1 MVLSEANVS
10 LHSKRIVLTDPE
22 SERTVEEIFRC
33 TSEEDKHEF
42 YSSRDD
48 VCRGDIETLLRI
60 DAGYKNIIAIEHLA
74 LTNELCCASSDGNVW
89 SYKLDTGTTEEVAL
103 CQHGIE
109 AMQWSP
115 DQEVV
120 VFVDKQ
126 LNVVTM
132 IGSEYEP
139 INEVQLKDDTF
150 GDRAFMSVGWG
161 KKETQFHGSEGKA
174 AAKKQTQPKA
184 KDDVCAEDRPYTCI
198 SWRADGEFFAVSFQ
212 TPCGIR
218 AFKVFNKEGALQYTS
233 ERCQGLY
240 SALAWQPSGQWIAVP
255 QINAENNIV
264 IALFEKNG
272 LRHREIPT
280 PLIMEDQVV
289 SLRWSPDSEVLAVH
303 FYTTHEALDN
313 KVFLYVMGNYHW
325 YLKQCLV
332 WPEGIYDIQWD
343 QRHSAGKTLH
353 AFTRT
358 FFYERIRFDFRV
370 DRSVGHGDDDEAM
383 VAVIDG
389 DKLLLSS
396 FRRSIIPPPMC
407 SYTLTINSDTEDE
420 DEGDELYINAVG
432 FIRSAGRWASVGKD
446 LSPNAFFVVDSG
458 NKITFYDVTFTEEGK
473 DGGTRRTVLTGV
485 KTLLSLPP
493 CHDLM
498 EPILESS
505 DILIH
510 SLWVNPDNVVLCCN
524 NFFVSLNL
532 KKSKQ
537 WKEQYFDWIEHN
549 TTEPFAEHETIA
561 CAEALGSDSVL
572 IELTSGR
579 LMRVEGFTVGQPG
592 VESFSIKPHSI
603 LPEFCEQLFIDQQ
616 RSPADVYAFSQTRR
630 NLYRNGTLLASEVT
644 SVFLSGE
651 YLLFTTIGELKFVP
665 LGDKLQATTV
675 GERRLE
681 RGSKLVTVVSKASRT
696 IFQLPRGNLEAISPR
711 VLSLCLIAKH
721 LEALEYHDAFDIMR
735 KERINLNLLV
745 DHDAERFLAHLDT
758 HFLAQITNVSWLN
771 LFITDLTN
779 QDVCRTM
786 YESNYPGRQQLAECS
801 PSSSGYTVEG
811 KVQFICERLLGAM
824 DSDPTV
830 LTLPKITC
838 HVKQGQLEKAL
849 SLIWMLKRDNPTPEP
864 AEEALRYLL
873 YLVEVNVLYDAA
885 LGMYDFGLVLFVA
898 TKSQKDPK
906 EYLPFLNELK
916 RLDENYRKYRI
927 DCHLKRYDR
936 ALAHIS
942 RCEAEKGRLQEVLE
956 LIDTHNLYTTAI
968 ECYRMSSNEEYLR
981 KIYERYADQLRKGG
995 KHAEASMMYERMGD
1009 IQQAINSARHA
1020 LDWRR
1025 VLRLSARSM
1034 DPEAVRPVFRSLVP
1048 ALVETGEYDAAAT
1061 IAHEQLNDV
1070 QLAVDCLLK
1079 GPRYERALLMVVS
1092 GGPEVSELYETI
1104 REHLRQYL
1112 SSFITTLAADRDQF
1126 LHQKGRLAAIR
1137 EAQEKA
1143 RLAAAAGGADEG
1155 DADGEGDCGDCD
1167 LFSDSSTI
1175 ASSRHTSSTGRS
1187 GKSHRSS
1194 KNRRKHERKLL
1205 NLKEGNPFEDIALI
1219 DALHALVLRVC
1230 SVDVQN
1236 NVRSICQVALELSF
1250 DAEAQ
1255 AVQRDYGAL
1264 FQLIRYSLDAIWI
1277 PEMIVPGSPP
1287 TASSGE
1293 VVGEGSRTFQTPADV
1308 LQVQNAQR
1316 FALIKPH
1323 QRYKPDIQS
1332 IAWQWDVLK

>member
-10 LHSKRIVLTDPE
+10 LHSKRIVLTVFLIIVKFNDKTIIYDSRELKIRSITVFAFCLHPE
-22 SERTVEEIFRC
+22 SIDSYF
-33 TSEEDKHEF
+33 EEDKHEF

-446 LSPNAFFVVDSG
+446 LRQGRWHKAYRPNG
-458 NKITFYDVTFTEEGK
+458 CE
-473 DGGTRRTVLTGV
+473 
-485 KTLLSLPP
+485 
-493 CHDLM
+493 
-498 EPILESS
+498 
-505 DILIH
+505 
-510 SLWVNPDNVVLCCN
+510 NP
-524 NFFVSLNL
+524 
-532 KKSKQ
+532 
-537 WKEQYFDWIEHN
+537 
-549 TTEPFAEHETIA
+549 TIA
-561 CAEALGSDSVL
+561 ASV
-572 IELTSGR
+572 

-1175 ASSRHTSSTGRS
+1175 ASSRHT
-1187 GKSHRSS
+1187 KSHRSS

-1293 VVGEGSRTFQTPADV
+1293 VVADV

>member
-1 MVLSEANVS
+1 MAGKQIPAGVFAIQWQLLTFS
-10 LHSKRIVLTDPE
+10 L
-22 SERTVEEIFRC
+22 
-33 TSEEDKHEF
+33 DKHEF

-407 SYTLTINSDTEDE
+407 N
-420 DEGDELYINAVG
+420 EGDELYINAVG

-446 LSPNAFFVVDSG
+446 L
-458 NKITFYDVTFTEEGK
+458 K
-473 DGGTRRTVLTGV
+473 
-485 KTLLSLPP
+485 
-493 CHDLM
+493 
-498 EPILESS
+498 
-505 DILIH
+505 
-510 SLWVNPDNVVLCCN
+510 
-524 NFFVSLNL
+524 
-532 KKSKQ
+532 
-537 WKEQYFDWIEHN
+537 QYFDWIEHN

-1277 PEMIVPGSPP
+1277 PEMIV
-1287 TASSGE
+1287 
-1293 VVGEGSRTFQTPADV
+1293 RTFQTPADV